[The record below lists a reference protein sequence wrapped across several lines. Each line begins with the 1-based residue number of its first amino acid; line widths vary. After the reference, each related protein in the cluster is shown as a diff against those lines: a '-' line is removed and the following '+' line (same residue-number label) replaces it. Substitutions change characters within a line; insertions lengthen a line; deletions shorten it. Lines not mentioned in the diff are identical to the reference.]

1 MAAVHRALR
10 MVAPRGDDVPP
21 RAAPATAAADAFPAG
36 ERKSRPAVPAPA
48 AEPVPSVAVAE
59 SLPKVPVPVTVR
71 SLLAVPPPAADV
83 VPSVAVAGSLPKVPL
98 RSPGGVRA
106 VAVPAPAAEVV
117 PLVAVAGSLPSVPVP
132 GTVRS
137 GCGVCAPAPVV
148 AEPVALPVGGPSS
161 MVPVPGTVRSVEGVP
176 TGAGV
181 CALPG
186 TFTLASAMPARSA
199 ESNLFINVPL
209 ESWTLLTGPIR
220 CPEHPVVKS
229 INVSSLFRH
238 GATNRVQ
245 KNSMPGS
252 DTQVEARFCGSIEMC
267 LGGVP
272 QASKVY
278 IYSEVGNLCDTT
290 PPPSQSA
297 EARNVSSKLATTE

>member
-21 RAAPATAAADAFPAG
+21 RAAPAPAAADAFPAG

-132 GTVRS
+132 GTARS
-137 GCGVCAPAPVV
+137 GWGVCAPAPVV
-148 AEPVALPVGGPSS
+148 AEPPALVPVGGPSS
-161 MVPVPGTVRSVEGVP
+161 MVPVPGTVRFGRWKAYRLE
-176 TGAGV
+176 
-181 CALPG
+181 PG
-186 TFTLASAMPARSA
+186 FAHYLARLRLQAQCRRGSA

-220 CPEHPVVKS
+220 CPEHPVIKS

-278 IYSEVGNLCDTT
+278 I
-290 PPPSQSA
+290 
-297 EARNVSSKLATTE
+297 